1 MSLKRKKE
9 PRKFGALSFF
19 PYLCPQIVIVMKN
32 LTLFFLALLAF
43 VACSQEQKSPFSYR
57 GLAFTLSTSQFVDS
71 MQARGFAVD
80 SAASDSGRTVVLA
93 SPKEKYRVL
102 VAFRD
107 QQLQAIQE
115 NYSLSTNDSTRRMWQ
130 QLRDGLEKELGAWP
144 DCPMLKDDHK
154 IANFDATDGIISVI
168 LENTYRPTLS
178 VRYTPKKPEK

>member
-1 MSLKRKKE
+1 
-9 PRKFGALSFF
+9 
-19 PYLCPQIVIVMKN
+19 MKN
-32 LTLFFLALLAF
+32 LALFFLALLAF

-93 SPKEKYRVL
+93 
-102 VAFRD
+102 
-107 QQLQAIQE
+107 
-115 NYSLSTNDSTRRMWQ
+115 
-130 QLRDGLEKELGAWP
+130 LEKELGAWP

>member
-1 MSLKRKKE
+1 M
-9 PRKFGALSFF
+9 
-19 PYLCPQIVIVMKN
+19 
-32 LTLFFLALLAF
+32 
-43 VACSQEQKSPFSYR
+43 
-57 GLAFTLSTSQFVDS
+57 
-71 MQARGFAVD
+71 
-80 SAASDSGRTVVLA
+80 LA

-102 VAFRD
+102 VAFHD

-168 LENTYRPTLS
+168 LENTYRPTHTLRPLHPQEAREVS
-178 VRYTPKKPEK
+178 LLFLWLFYFDDSIIITNFAADV

>member
-57 GLAFTLSTSQFVDS
+57 GLAFTLSTSLFVDS

-102 VAFRD
+102 VAFHD

>member
-1 MSLKRKKE
+1 MGLFLFFRTFAI
-9 PRKFGALSFF
+9 KF
-19 PYLCPQIVIVMKN
+19 VIVMKN

-57 GLAFTLSTSQFVDS
+57 GLAFTLPTSQFVDS